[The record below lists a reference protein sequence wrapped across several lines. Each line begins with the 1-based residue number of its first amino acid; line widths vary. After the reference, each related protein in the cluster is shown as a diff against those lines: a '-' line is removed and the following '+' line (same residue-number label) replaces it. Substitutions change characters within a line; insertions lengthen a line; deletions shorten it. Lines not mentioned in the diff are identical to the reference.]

1 MIIHVRM
8 IERTTHLKT
17 AIDSKAIDI
26 IFIPLVRIASYR
38 EQFLIGHIPLT
49 RCLCFIEHI
58 IRTIVQKVH
67 QIVRHIPFAKEFA
80 SDAIH
85 SKRWKNLST
94 QLHAEA
100 NTHYQ

>member
-1 MIIHVRM
+1 MVIHVRM
-8 IERTTHLKT
+8 IERTTHLET
-17 AIDSKAIDI
+17 AIDSKTIDI
-26 IFIPLVRIASYR
+26 IFIPLVRIAGYR

-49 RCLCFIEHI
+49 RCLCLIEHI

-85 SKRWKNLST
+85 TKRWKNLST
-94 QLHAEA
+94 HQRTEA
-100 NTHYQ
+100 YHN